1 MSRDTDSLGEVNQ
14 AFEKTEAGPTDG
26 AVQPVDASEESNATK
41 DVPEKKLKY
50 PKSVGFIVCNE
61 FCERFSFYGLR
72 TILAIYLK
80 FKLHYDTDLATVIYH
95 VFIMFCYFFPILG
108 AILADSWLGKF
119 RTIFYLS
126 IVYAIGNIVVSV
138 AAIPDILPAREF
150 TILGLILIALGTGGI
165 KPCVSAFGGDQFV
178 LPQQEDQLQKFFSLF
193 YFAINSGSFL
203 STLITPI
210 LREDVKCFNE
220 DSCFSL
226 AFGVPALLMIT
237 ALAIFLIGK
246 KWYKIKQPEGNVVVK
261 VVRCVWHASRKS
273 TTEKLEH
280 WLYKAEDKFD
290 RKFIEDVIATFRVL
304 VLYIPLP
311 IFWALFDQQGSRW
324 TFQATRMDVDVA
336 GIKIKPDQMQ
346 VVNPVLILA
355 FIPIFESVVY
365 PVFGKFGLLKRPLQ
379 RITVGGLLA
388 AASFGISALVEMQ
401 LEKTYPELPMAG
413 EGQLRVMNA
422 LDQNIKLQVGIPGED
437 VQSFEL
443 TQGNFYKHLHI
454 KVENSTSIPCA
465 FDGRTEIL
473 TVLEKRAV
481 TYVLT
486 KKGLK
491 KIEHTSI
498 DKSDEG
504 DPLLMTVMSNEN
516 LSDDLLF
523 INLTSTE
530 SNRFVTFNFTK
541 DKVVNDLVKV
551 PTDKYT
557 LKIGEKSVGEYEL
570 KQGGIYSL
578 NMIEN
583 GQSYAVN
590 LLTITEPNSVC
601 ILWLIPQYV
610 VITAGEIMFSVTGLE
625 FSFTQAPVS
634 MKSLMQ
640 AAWLFTTAVGNLV
653 VVIIAKAKVFSS
665 QKYEFLLFGGL
676 MFLDMVIFALMAM
689 KYKYVEN
696 SSDEEKDIELKQ
708 SESKESK

>member
-1 MSRDTDSLGEVNQ
+1 MTQKPEV
-14 AFEKTEAGPTDG
+14 K
-26 AVQPVDASEESNATK
+26 K
-41 DVPEKKLKY
+41 KKLKY